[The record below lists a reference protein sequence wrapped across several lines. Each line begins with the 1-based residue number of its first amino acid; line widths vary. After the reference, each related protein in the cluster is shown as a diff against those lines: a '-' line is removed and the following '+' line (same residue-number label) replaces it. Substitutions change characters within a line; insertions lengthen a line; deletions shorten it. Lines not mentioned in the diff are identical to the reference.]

1 VAASREP
8 VRENG
13 VPASESGL
21 ASGLLNTTQQV
32 GGSLGLAILS
42 SVSTSR
48 FTSAL
53 DSGSPLPVALTHGFK
68 GAFVVAAVLCS
79 IGLVVALVFLPP
91 RRRRVADEHVER
103 SHFRSRAAPAH
114 RTVATSRASQQSAEN
129 WEARRRTD
137 RRSCSPSGCQKHE
150 RGSSIP

>member
-1 VAASREP
+1 
-8 VRENG
+8 
-13 VPASESGL
+13 L

-91 RRRRVADEHVER
+91 RRRRAADEHVE
-103 SHFRSRAAPAH
+103 
-114 RTVATSRASQQSAEN
+114 TVALSFARCPGAPYCGHLARVAALGRKTRSAT
-129 WEARRRTD
+129 AH
-137 RRSCSPSGCQKHE
+137 K
-150 RGSSIP
+150 